1 MIQKKVTDFFALE
14 GNYPDLD
21 GEGAAARLS
30 AAIRCKTINYFDHS
44 RTDYTEFDKLHAH
57 IKASY
62 PNIMRVGTF
71 ERIGHH
77 AVLITI
83 PGSDASL
90 RPCLYMSHQDVVPVV
105 EGTEQ
110 DWTHPAFSGDIA
122 DGYIWGRGTLDIKEQ
137 VFGVLEAAEY
147 LLARGKSFAR
157 TAYLAFGDDEETI
170 NLGALAIAEHLKAQ
184 GVTLEFVLDEGGCK
198 IEPGTAFGAP
208 ETAIVS
214 VQLMEKGYA
223 DLELSVHSI
232 GGHSSRP
239 FGGTS
244 LARLSGVIADIP
256 RAPFA
261 VRLNSAMTGAFETL
275 APYITQEPL
284 KTLVQDVA
292 GNADAIV
299 ACCMGSPDL
308 FPFVT
313 TTIAPTMIR
322 GGSADNILSDFL
334 PHLVVHGGWVVDENN
349 NPTVDT
355 PEFKAAMQEYLDL
368 YALGSTLDKDD
379 IVASVTS
386 GETALAQIWPG
397 WYTPT
402 ADGPANYTTIPTKLT
417 DDSAPVD
424 AVALQGVWC
433 IGIPDNAPHKDLAL
447 ELLEYVMSP
456 EVQLASI
463 ENNGVPCRYS
473 CLTDSTVLETYPHLQ
488 TVCGALETGVYRPVI
503 EEWTE
508 FTNILGTEMDN
519 IIQGTKTMDEALA
532 YAQEQ
537 LEQLMA

>member
-1 MIQKKVTDFFALE
+1 
-14 GNYPDLD
+14 
-21 GEGAAARLS
+21 
-30 AAIRCKTINYFDHS
+30 
-44 RTDYTEFDKLHAH
+44 
-57 IKASY
+57 
-62 PNIMRVGTF
+62 MRVGTF
-71 ERIGHH
+71 ARIGHH

-208 ETAIVS
+208 ETFIVS

-239 FGGTS
+239 YGGTS
-244 LARLSGVIADIP
+244 LGRLSGAIADIT

-261 VRLNSAMTGAFETL
+261 VHLNSAMTGAFETL

-292 GNADAIV
+292 GNADAIA
-299 ACCMGSPDL
+299 ACCMSSPDL

-322 GGSADNILSDFL
+322 GGSAACNVMPQDMTAVINFRLADGDTVESVMAHCREAVQDKGVEMRFL
-334 PHLVVHGGWVVDENN
+334 QANDPSAIAKRDGYGYRTVVESFQRYYPEAVFIPSMTVGATDAHRYEEICDTCLRCSPFMTEPAEAASGVHGSNERLLVRS
-349 NPTVDT
+349 
-355 PEFKAAMQEYLDL
+355 Y
-368 YALGSTLDKDD
+368 
-379 IVASVTS
+379 
-386 GETALAQIWPG
+386 
-397 WYTPT
+397 
-402 ADGPANYTTIPTKLT
+402 
-417 DDSAPVD
+417 
-424 AVALQGVWC
+424 LQGIRVL
-433 IGIPDNAPHKDLAL
+433 IDLMEHANV
-447 ELLEYVMSP
+447 EP
-456 EVQLASI
+456 
-463 ENNGVPCRYS
+463 
-473 CLTDSTVLETYPHLQ
+473 
-488 TVCGALETGVYRPVI
+488 
-503 EEWTE
+503 
-508 FTNILGTEMDN
+508 
-519 IIQGTKTMDEALA
+519 
-532 YAQEQ
+532 
-537 LEQLMA
+537 

>member
-147 LLARGKSFAR
+147 LLAHGKSFAR

-208 ETAIVS
+208 ETAIGS

-223 DLELSVHSI
+223 DLELRQAAQRVDLVDDNVSQAVYADSIACNDSVE
-232 GGHSSRP
+232 P
-239 FGGTS
+239 AGTARTAGNGTE
-244 LARLSGVIADIP
+244 LAACIADI
-256 RAPFA
+256 
-261 VRLNSAMTGAFETL
+261 
-275 APYITQEPL
+275 
-284 KTLVQDVA
+284 VA
-292 GNADAIV
+292 GLI
-299 ACCMGSPDL
+299 
-308 FPFVT
+308 
-313 TTIAPTMIR
+313 
-322 GGSADNILSDFL
+322 
-334 PHLVVHGGWVVDENN
+334 
-349 NPTVDT
+349 
-355 PEFKAAMQEYLDL
+355 
-368 YALGSTLDKDD
+368 
-379 IVASVTS
+379 
-386 GETALAQIWPG
+386 
-397 WYTPT
+397 
-402 ADGPANYTTIPTKLT
+402 
-417 DDSAPVD
+417 
-424 AVALQGVWC
+424 
-433 IGIPDNAPHKDLAL
+433 
-447 ELLEYVMSP
+447 
-456 EVQLASI
+456 
-463 ENNGVPCRYS
+463 
-473 CLTDSTVLETYPHLQ
+473 
-488 TVCGALETGVYRPVI
+488 
-503 EEWTE
+503 
-508 FTNILGTEMDN
+508 
-519 IIQGTKTMDEALA
+519 
-532 YAQEQ
+532 EQ
-537 LEQLMA
+537 LGRERAFADTGGVGPVSYTHLRAHET

>member
-1 MIQKKVTDFFALE
+1 MIPKKVTDFFALE

-208 ETAIVS
+208 ETFIVS
-214 VQLMEKGYA
+214 VQLMET
-223 DLELSVHSI
+223 I
-232 GGHSSRP
+232 WSSP
-239 FGGTS
+239 STASAG
-244 LARLSGVIADIP
+244 I
-256 RAPFA
+256 RA
-261 VRLNSAMTGAFETL
+261 
-275 APYITQEPL
+275 
-284 KTLVQDVA
+284 
-292 GNADAIV
+292 
-299 ACCMGSPDL
+299 
-308 FPFVT
+308 
-313 TTIAPTMIR
+313 APTAAR
-322 GGSADNILSDFL
+322 HLGVSPVRSPTSRAHRL
-334 PHLVVHGGWVVDENN
+334 PC
-349 NPTVDT
+349 T
-355 PEFKAAMQEYLDL
+355 
-368 YALGSTLDKDD
+368 ST
-379 IVASVTS
+379 
-386 GETALAQIWPG
+386 
-397 WYTPT
+397 
-402 ADGPANYTTIPTKLT
+402 
-417 DDSAPVD
+417 AP
-424 AVALQGVWC
+424 
-433 IGIPDNAPHKDLAL
+433 
-447 ELLEYVMSP
+447 
-456 EVQLASI
+456 
-463 ENNGVPCRYS
+463 
-473 CLTDSTVLETYPHLQ
+473 
-488 TVCGALETGVYRPVI
+488 
-503 EEWTE
+503 
-508 FTNILGTEMDN
+508 
-519 IIQGTKTMDEALA
+519 
-532 YAQEQ
+532 
-537 LEQLMA
+537 

>member
-1 MIQKKVTDFFALE
+1 MIPKKVTDFFALE

-30 AAIRCKTINYFDHS
+30 AAIQCKTINYFDHS

-208 ETAIVS
+208 ETFIVS

-239 FGGTS
+239 YGGTS
-244 LARLSGVIADIP
+244 LGRLSGAIADIT

-261 VRLNSAMTGAFETL
+261 VHLNSAMTGAFETL

-292 GNADAIV
+292 GNADAIA
-299 ACCMGSPDL
+299 ACCMSSPDL

-322 GGSADNILSDFL
+322 GGSAACNVMPQDMTAVINFRLADGDTVESVMAHCREAVQDKGVEMRFL
-334 PHLVVHGGWVVDENN
+334 QANDPSAIAKRDGYGYRTVVESFQRYYPEAVFIPSMAVGATDAHRYEEICDTCLRCSPFMTEPAEAASGVHGTNERLLVRS
-349 NPTVDT
+349 
-355 PEFKAAMQEYLDL
+355 Y
-368 YALGSTLDKDD
+368 
-379 IVASVTS
+379 
-386 GETALAQIWPG
+386 
-397 WYTPT
+397 
-402 ADGPANYTTIPTKLT
+402 
-417 DDSAPVD
+417 
-424 AVALQGVWC
+424 LQGIRVL
-433 IGIPDNAPHKDLAL
+433 IDLMEHANV
-447 ELLEYVMSP
+447 EP
-456 EVQLASI
+456 
-463 ENNGVPCRYS
+463 
-473 CLTDSTVLETYPHLQ
+473 
-488 TVCGALETGVYRPVI
+488 
-503 EEWTE
+503 
-508 FTNILGTEMDN
+508 
-519 IIQGTKTMDEALA
+519 
-532 YAQEQ
+532 
-537 LEQLMA
+537 

>member
-21 GEGAAARLS
+21 GGGAAARLS

-71 ERIGHH
+71 ERIGHR

-208 ETAIVS
+208 ETSIVS

-223 DLELSVHSI
+223 
-232 GGHSSRP
+232 
-239 FGGTS
+239 
-244 LARLSGVIADIP
+244 AVIIQ
-256 RAPFA
+256 
-261 VRLNSAMTGAFETL
+261 NSAGS
-275 APYITQEPL
+275 
-284 KTLVQDVA
+284 
-292 GNADAIV
+292 GNAV
-299 ACCMGSPDL
+299 EYNKS
-308 FPFVT
+308 
-313 TTIAPTMIR
+313 
-322 GGSADNILSDFL
+322 ILT
-334 PHLVVHGGWVVDENN
+334 H
-349 NPTVDT
+349 
-355 PEFKAAMQEYLDL
+355 
-368 YALGSTLDKDD
+368 STL
-379 IVASVTS
+379 
-386 GETALAQIWPG
+386 
-397 WYTPT
+397 
-402 ADGPANYTTIPTKLT
+402 
-417 DDSAPVD
+417 
-424 AVALQGVWC
+424 
-433 IGIPDNAPHKDLAL
+433 
-447 ELLEYVMSP
+447 
-456 EVQLASI
+456 LASI
-463 ENNGVPCRYS
+463 RMPIDLFVGKSSVQTHIYVFRVGEAHQKDDVVKFIDFSNDGYTRSARKKSTNNLRDTDNAKERYQELVNLVRFGKSKMSIFAEQDYYEGVIDPENGADWRQE
-473 CLTDSTVLETYPHLQ
+473 LT
-488 TVCGALETGVYRPVI
+488 VI
-503 EEWTE
+503 L
-508 FTNILGTEMDN
+508 NS
-519 IIQGTKTMDEALA
+519 
-532 YAQEQ
+532 
-537 LEQLMA
+537 

>member
-71 ERIGHH
+71 ERIGHR

-208 ETAIVS
+208 
-214 VQLMEKGYA
+214 
-223 DLELSVHSI
+223 
-232 GGHSSRP
+232 
-239 FGGTS
+239 
-244 LARLSGVIADIP
+244 
-256 RAPFA
+256 FA
-261 VRLNSAMTGAFETL
+261 VRLNSAMTGAFESL

-292 GNADAIV
+292 GNADAIA

-313 TTIAPTMIR
+313 TTIAPTMIH
-322 GGSADNILSDFL
+322 GGSAACNVMPQDMTAVINFRIVDGDTVESVMAHCREAVQDKGVEMRFL
-334 PHLVVHGGWVVDENN
+334 QANDPSAIAKRDGYGYRTVVESFQRYYPEAVFIPSMTVGATDAHRYEEICDTCLRCSPFMTEPAEAASGVHGTNERLLVRS
-349 NPTVDT
+349 
-355 PEFKAAMQEYLDL
+355 Y
-368 YALGSTLDKDD
+368 
-379 IVASVTS
+379 
-386 GETALAQIWPG
+386 
-397 WYTPT
+397 
-402 ADGPANYTTIPTKLT
+402 
-417 DDSAPVD
+417 
-424 AVALQGVWC
+424 LQGIRVL
-433 IGIPDNAPHKDLAL
+433 IDLMEHANV
-447 ELLEYVMSP
+447 EP
-456 EVQLASI
+456 
-463 ENNGVPCRYS
+463 
-473 CLTDSTVLETYPHLQ
+473 
-488 TVCGALETGVYRPVI
+488 
-503 EEWTE
+503 
-508 FTNILGTEMDN
+508 
-519 IIQGTKTMDEALA
+519 
-532 YAQEQ
+532 
-537 LEQLMA
+537 

>member
-208 ETAIVS
+208 ETSIVS

-239 FGGTS
+239 YGGTS
-244 LARLSGVIADIP
+244 LARLSGAIADIT

-261 VRLNSAMTGAFETL
+261 VRLNSAIA
-275 APYITQEPL
+275 
-284 KTLVQDVA
+284 
-292 GNADAIV
+292 

-322 GGSADNILSDFL
+322 GGSAACNVMPQDMTAVINFRLADGDTVESVMAHCREAVQDKGVEMRFL
-334 PHLVVHGGWVVDENN
+334 QANDPSAIAKRDGYGYRRVVESMQRYFPDVVFIPSMTVGATDAHRYEEICDTCLRCSPFMTEPAEAASGVHGTNERLLVRS
-349 NPTVDT
+349 
-355 PEFKAAMQEYLDL
+355 Y
-368 YALGSTLDKDD
+368 
-379 IVASVTS
+379 
-386 GETALAQIWPG
+386 
-397 WYTPT
+397 
-402 ADGPANYTTIPTKLT
+402 
-417 DDSAPVD
+417 
-424 AVALQGVWC
+424 LQGIRVL
-433 IGIPDNAPHKDLAL
+433 IDLMEHANV
-447 ELLEYVMSP
+447 EP
-456 EVQLASI
+456 
-463 ENNGVPCRYS
+463 
-473 CLTDSTVLETYPHLQ
+473 
-488 TVCGALETGVYRPVI
+488 
-503 EEWTE
+503 
-508 FTNILGTEMDN
+508 
-519 IIQGTKTMDEALA
+519 
-532 YAQEQ
+532 
-537 LEQLMA
+537 

>member
-208 ETAIVS
+208 ETAIGS

-244 LARLSGVIADIP
+244 LARLSGAIADIT
-256 RAPFA
+256 RAPFS
-261 VRLNSAMTGAFETL
+261 VHLNSAMTGAFETL
-275 APYITQEPL
+275 APYITEEPL

-292 GNADAIV
+292 GNADAIA

-313 TTIAPTMIR
+313 TTIAPTMIH
-322 GGSADNILSDFL
+322 GGSAACNVMPQDMTAVINFRLADGDTVESVMAHCREAVQDKGVEMRFL
-334 PHLVVHGGWVVDENN
+334 QANDPSAIARRDGYGYRKVVESMQRYFPDVVFIPSMTAGATDAHRYEEICDTCLRCSPFMTEPAEAASGVHGTNERLLVRS
-349 NPTVDT
+349 
-355 PEFKAAMQEYLDL
+355 Y
-368 YALGSTLDKDD
+368 
-379 IVASVTS
+379 
-386 GETALAQIWPG
+386 
-397 WYTPT
+397 
-402 ADGPANYTTIPTKLT
+402 
-417 DDSAPVD
+417 
-424 AVALQGVWC
+424 LQGIRVL
-433 IGIPDNAPHKDLAL
+433 IDLMEHAN
-447 ELLEYVMSP
+447 V
-456 EVQLASI
+456 
-463 ENNGVPCRYS
+463 
-473 CLTDSTVLETYPHLQ
+473 ET
-488 TVCGALETGVYRPVI
+488 
-503 EEWTE
+503 
-508 FTNILGTEMDN
+508 
-519 IIQGTKTMDEALA
+519 
-532 YAQEQ
+532 
-537 LEQLMA
+537 